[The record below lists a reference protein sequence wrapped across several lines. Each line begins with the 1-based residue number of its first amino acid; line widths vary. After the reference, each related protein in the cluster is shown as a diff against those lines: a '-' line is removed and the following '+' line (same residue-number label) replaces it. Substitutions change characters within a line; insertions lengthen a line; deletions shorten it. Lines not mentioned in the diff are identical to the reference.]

1 MNGRLLVI
9 AALLFFIVA
18 SSGQGNKVTSTTAV
32 SENEILNP
40 FRAAMLTVG
49 VAELPVRPSRG
60 DGEEAEI

>member
-40 FRAAMLTVG
+40 FRAAMLTVE
-49 VAELPVRPSRG
+49 VAEAPGPTVAG
-60 DGEEAEI
+60 DGAEAEI